1 MKAITSDSGDSL
13 YLHDFDQQVLEYPQL
28 LDATTM
34 QSVDQCAIE
43 QGVDSFWLMRNAAL
57 GVFKHAMDVVSLTG
71 ISAQKIQILVLVGP
85 GNNGADG
92 LVVAALLRDC
102 GCQVT
107 VLCTNPLPED
117 QSDAAKAAAMWNGPT
132 LLQNN
137 DQRYE
142 MIRSSDIVID
152 ALFGAGLSRALD
164 ASLAAL
170 VQCVNNSDARVIA
183 IDVPSGLDGNTH
195 QVVGTCI
202 EAHSTVTFFRF
213 KPAHVLYPGRALCG
227 TKHLVQIGLEEEH
240 ITGLE
245 AECRFNAPLVF
256 KDALPIPENT
266 GHKFDRGHVLVR
278 SGPVNATGAAR
289 LSANT
294 ASYSGAGLVTL
305 ATTSDALV
313 VNASHLTAVM
323 LTICDT
329 ALDWESLLEDKRIN
343 TLLIGP
349 GNETD
354 DETRAAV
361 KHALSCGKPCVLDA
375 GALSCWAGRAHEILP
390 YLAAAKAAT
399 VLTPH
404 SAEFQRLFGQ
414 SDVSTKVSRLHQAI
428 QGARLSNCTLI
439 LKGADTVI
447 AAADGR
453 ACINANAPPWLATA
467 GAGDVLAGLVA
478 SLMAQGMQAFDASCA
493 AVWLHGSAAA
503 KIGYPLSAEQ
513 LVQVVGQE
521 LGLLVNQSV

>member
-1 MKAITSDSGDSL
+1 MRTNTPDSCDLL
-13 YLHDFDQQVLEYPQL
+13 YLDDFDQQVLEYPQL
-28 LDATTM
+28 LDAATM
-34 QSVDQCAIE
+34 QGVDRCAIE
-43 QGVDSFWLMRNAAL
+43 QGVDSFWLMQNAAH
-57 GVFKHAMDVVSLTG
+57 GVFKHTMDVASLTG
-71 ISAQKIQILVLVGP
+71 ISAQNIQILVLVGP

-92 LVVAALLRDC
+92 LVAAALLRDA

-107 VLCTNPLPED
+107 VLCTSPLPEG
-117 QSDAAKAAAMWNGPT
+117 QSDAAKAAALWNGPT
-132 LLQNN
+132 LSRNC
-137 DQRYE
+137 DQLYE
-142 MIRSSDIVID
+142 KIRSSDIIVD
-152 ALFGAGLSRALD
+152 ALFGAGISRALD
-164 ASLAAL
+164 ASLAAV
-170 VQCVNNSDARVIA
+170 VQCVNNSDAHVIA
-183 IDVPSGLDGNTH
+183 IDVPSGLDGNSH
-195 QVVGTCI
+195 QVYDPCI
-202 EAHSTVTFFRF
+202 EAQSTVTFFRF

-227 TKHLVQIGLEEEH
+227 TKQLVQIGLEERH
-240 ITGLE
+240 ITGIGTQ
-245 AECRFNAPLVF
+245 CRFNAPMVF
-256 KDALPIPENT
+256 QQALPMPEKT

-278 SGPVNATGAAR
+278 SGPINATGAAR

-294 ASYSGAGLVTL
+294 ASYSGSGLVTL

-323 LTICDT
+323 LTVCDS
-329 ALDWESLLEDKRIN
+329 ALDWEQLLEKKRIN

-354 DETRAAV
+354 DQTRAAV
-361 KHALSCGKPCVLDA
+361 KQALSYGKPCVLDA
-375 GALSCWAGRAHEILP
+375 GALSCWANRTNEILP

-404 SAEFQRLFGQ
+404 SAEFQRLFGEN
-414 SDVSTKVSRLHQAI
+414 DVSTKDSRLHQAI
-428 QGARLSNCTLI
+428 QAARLSNCTLI

-478 SLMAQGMQAFDASCA
+478 SLMAQGMPAFEASCA
-493 AVWLHGSAAA
+493 AVWLHGRAAT
-503 KIGYPLSAEQ
+503 KIGYPLCAEQ
-513 LVQVVGQE
+513 LVQAVGQE